1 MAKRERNR
9 RALQDEV
16 SRRIHKIEDIAED
29 GARIRVPEPE
39 PHPRDARGRNWDMKA
54 FGNAA
59 GYERAIRAVVDKV
72 RDEFDLTE
80 APGAAGTPIDPF
92 SDG

>member
-29 GARIRVPEPE
+29 GTRIRVPEPE

-80 APGAAGTPIDPF
+80 APSAAGTPIDPF